1 MLWLPSII
9 CILGAKLQDL
19 YQLVP
24 IIVQLSFL
32 VTPILYFKKEL
43 GSLQFLSMVNPIYQI
58 IAPLREVLLSGELL
72 FLRDMIV
79 FSLMIMCQAL
89 FTIHLLVTEEEHLQ
103 WVILKQ

>member
-43 GSLQFLSMVNPIYQI
+43 GKLQVLSIINPIYQI
-58 IAPLREVLLSGELL
+58 ISPLREVLLNGELFFKRDIIVFL
-72 FLRDMIV
+72 LNILGLLFSFYFLRKSRSNIN
-79 FSLMIMCQAL
+79 F
-89 FTIHLLVTEEEHLQ
+89 LV
-103 WVILKQ
+103 